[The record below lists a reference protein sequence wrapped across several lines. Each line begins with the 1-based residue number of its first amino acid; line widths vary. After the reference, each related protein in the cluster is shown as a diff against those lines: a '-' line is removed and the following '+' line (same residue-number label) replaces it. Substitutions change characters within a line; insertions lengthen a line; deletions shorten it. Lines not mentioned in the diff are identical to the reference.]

1 MKLSPCLIFVTLLFF
16 TILGEMIADMFS
28 VLSSLSQVVF
38 SGIEFMR
45 LQQKADEAQRKED
58 DRLGAVTYTN

>member
-45 LQQKADEAQRKED
+45 LQQKADEAQREED
-58 DRLGAVTYTN
+58 DRLGAVTSTN

>member
-45 LQQKADEAQRKED
+45 LQQKADEAQREED
-58 DRLGAVTYTN
+58 DRLGAVTSTK

>member
-1 MKLSPCLIFVTLLFF
+1 
-16 TILGEMIADMFS
+16 MFS